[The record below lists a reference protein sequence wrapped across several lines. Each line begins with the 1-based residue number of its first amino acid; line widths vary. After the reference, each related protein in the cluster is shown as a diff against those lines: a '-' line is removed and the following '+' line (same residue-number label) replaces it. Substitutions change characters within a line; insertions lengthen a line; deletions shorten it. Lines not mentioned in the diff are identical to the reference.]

1 MKIKHHNDFFTFLS
15 KYSTSD
21 NSYIFRG
28 VRLKEYKLVPSIG
41 RLKTKEGK
49 KYTVKDEKLMLDLFR
64 NKAYQFIK
72 EYKDDDLEL
81 LSIAQHHGL
90 PTRLLDWTRNPL
102 MGAYFAVEE
111 RMSDEEKLQ
120 SEYSCIYAFKKTK
133 KVKLNSTFDPF
144 KIDIVKRFVPK
155 HWDKRIIAQSGLFLI
170 YPKPST
176 PWEHK
181 DLEKILIH
189 HSIRKE
195 IKSILNNLGV
205 NKSTVYPDIDGI
217 SAHIKWLKSNEY

>member
-1 MKIKHHNDFFTFLS
+1 MKIKNPEDFFSFLS

-28 VRLKEYKLVPSIG
+28 VRLKDFKLVPSIG

-49 KYTVKDEKLMLDLFR
+49 EYAVKDEKLLLDLFK

-102 MGAYFAVEE
+102 MGAYFAVEQV
-111 RMSDEEKLQ
+111 MSDEEK
-120 SEYSCIYAFKKTK
+120 SKNEYSCIYAFKVTK
-133 KVKLNSTFDPF
+133 KVKLNSTYNPF
-144 KIDIVKRFVPK
+144 EIDEVIRFVPK
-155 HWDKRIIAQSGLFLI
+155 HWDKRIIAQSGLFLL
-170 YPKPST
+170 YPKPSI
-176 PWEHK
+176 PWEHEK
-181 DLEKILIH
+181 LEKILIH
-189 HSIRKE
+189 HSVRKK

-217 SAHIKWLKSNEY
+217 SAHIKWIKSNEY